1 MDILGIILL
10 VKNLILNPKATMKKQ
25 KDKNITMKDVIIFIA
40 ILKLPALLAIFIEY
54 MYRWETPIEGAF
66 SFGLIVY
73 ILSVGGLIVY
83 GYLLNAIASNFKTK
97 TNLMQTM
104 KLAMY
109 AATPMML
116 LGIINLYVVPYF
128 TYLLFIIA
136 AIYGFYILYHGM
148 IILLETPKEQLMPYF
163 IVSIILFIIG
173 WIIILAIW
181 WQYDSWYFSSY
192 LWDNYYY
199 NGYYY

>member
-25 KDKNITMKDVIIFIA
+25 KDKNITMEDVIIFIA

-54 MYRWETPIEGAF
+54 MYRWNTPVEGAF

-73 ILSVGGLIVY
+73 ILSIGGLIVY

-148 IILLETPKEQLMPYF
+148 IILLETPKEQLMPFF

-192 LWDNYYY
+192 LWDSYYY